1 MKNNFLALMLMGL
14 VAFASCKKTDVPTT
28 QDEVETPAITAVSGV
43 KLSAWQQP
51 ATWNANASNGSVEAS
66 LSDNAISSEV
76 VNEGM
81 VLVYAQKGNDRSAMP
96 FQANNASWFYQVSEG
111 SIAIYGNGAA
121 GSEKEMSF
129 SYVVLSKEQVATL
142 ESNGTSKSDLL
153 NLSFEQAKQLF

>member
-1 MKNNFLALMLMGL
+1 MKNNFLVFMLMGL
-14 VAFASCKKTDVPTT
+14 VAFSSCKKTEVATP
-28 QDEVETPAITAVSGV
+28 QDEFENPATTTTGDV

-51 ATWNANASNGSVEAS
+51 ATWNSNTSNGSVEAS
-66 LSDNAISSEV
+66 LSDNAISAEV

-81 VLVYAQKGNDRSAMP
+81 VLVYAQQGNDRSAMP

-111 SIAIYGNGAA
+111 NIAIYGNGAA
-121 GSEKEMSF
+121 GSENEMSF
-129 SYVVLSKEQVATL
+129 SYVVLSKDQVSTL